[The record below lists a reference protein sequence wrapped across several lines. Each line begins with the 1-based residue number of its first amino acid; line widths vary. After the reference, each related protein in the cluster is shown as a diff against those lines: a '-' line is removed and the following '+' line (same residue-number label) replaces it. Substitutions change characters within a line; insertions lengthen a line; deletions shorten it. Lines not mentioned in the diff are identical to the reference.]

1 MDELV
6 VLFAECYRAVKRKVF
21 GPWWNKFL
29 SWLLP
34 NGILQDA
41 ALRRAGRKLAR
52 ANGEEGLWSKL
63 RLPLFIAIAVVIAGE
78 VVRFLLALALNPSK

>member
-6 VLFAECYRAVKRKVF
+6 VLLVERYRAVKKRVF
-21 GPWWNKFL
+21 DPWWNKFL

-41 ALRRAGRKLAR
+41 ALRRACRKQAR
-52 ANGEEGLWSKL
+52 DSGEEGLWSKL
-63 RLPLFIAIAVVIAGE
+63 RIPLLSAIAGAIVGSVVT
-78 VVRFLLALALNPSK
+78 VLLTQYLNPCK